1 MKIGDLGM
9 AKIFETNNSIIST
22 SSAKGTFIYLSP
34 EIVENILGNSE
45 RILYTKYS
53 DIWYV

>member
-9 AKIFETNNSIIST
+9 AKIFENNKSIISA
-22 SSAKGTFIYLSP
+22 SSAKGTLIYLSP
-34 EIVENILGNSE
+34 EIVENILGSSE

-53 DIWYV
+53 DIW